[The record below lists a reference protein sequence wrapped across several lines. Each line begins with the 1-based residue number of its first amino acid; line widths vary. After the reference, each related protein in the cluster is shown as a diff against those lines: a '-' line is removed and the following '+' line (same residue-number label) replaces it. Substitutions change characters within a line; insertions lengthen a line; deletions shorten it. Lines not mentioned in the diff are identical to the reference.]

1 MAYIFMRSKVED
13 WAKWKPL
20 YDEHGAARK
29 AAGCEGT
36 HVFRNS
42 ADPNEVFIIL
52 RWDSLENARLYF
64 AESLV
69 PREAMSRAGVVG
81 QPDVYFLDDAG
92 RTSE

>member
-13 WAKWKPL
+13 WAKWKPI
-20 YDEHGAARK
+20 YDEHGATRK

-52 RWDSLENARLYF
+52 RWDSLENARRF
-64 AESLV
+64 TESQDL
-69 PREAMSRAGVVG
+69 RETMSRAGAVG

-92 RTSE
+92 QTSE